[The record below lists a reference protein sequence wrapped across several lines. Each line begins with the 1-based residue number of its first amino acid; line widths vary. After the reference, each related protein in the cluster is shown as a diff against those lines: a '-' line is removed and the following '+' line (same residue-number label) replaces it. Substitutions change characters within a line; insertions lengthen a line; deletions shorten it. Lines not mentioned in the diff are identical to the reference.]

1 MIVSSW
7 TASDGGGGCGVGGMC
22 VCVWKWGVED
32 FRGWWQWILL
42 ILNLMYICCNDFPHI
57 LSNLSQK
64 SIKCCNYICS
74 KDFFLNFAEWMGI
87 RGTSVLLI
95 KVLWMASDFFSEH
108 CKEDHEKEVMSPIT
122 VQGHNSGHLSHLED
136 LKKFYWTN

>member
-7 TASDGGGGCGVGGMC
+7 TASDGGVVCGVGGMC

-74 KDFFLNFAEWMGI
+74 KDFFLNFAEWKGI

>member
-7 TASDGGGGCGVGGMC
+7 TTSDGGVGCGVGEM
-22 VCVWKWGVED
+22 CVWKWGVGG
-32 FRGWWQWILL
+32 FTGWWQCILL
-42 ILNLMYICCNDFPHI
+42 IFNLMYVCCNDFLHI

-74 KDFFLNFAEWMGI
+74 KDFFKNFAEWKGI